1 MFSKQVE
8 MQPSDSLNGTLQR
21 ELRVLETLTTFYAA
35 AGNAPDSDAGLALM
49 AAFFSRLARSLRRS
63 MQRWSVV
70 SSNAVIRSVFLTS
83 SSGFQGQKRETG
95 MPRCA
100 PRGTS
105 SRVTSKNGPME
116 RGLFGSTLREGIA
129 GTRAADPRRHSTDR
143 RARGLSPD
151 DVRRSRGW
159 EGELPVHPGA
169 IFRGVQGLVESR
181 VARSRE
187 ACPCGPKFAQLT
199 EQKSLATAIDKPKT
213 EAQRQPV
220 GSPEFRRTVSGIMK
234 HIQGPNKFRR
244 RV

>member
-49 AAFFSRLARSLRRS
+49 AKFLSARAEPQAINAALERCLVECRYPIRLPDIL
-63 MQRWSVV
+63 QRLPGTEAGDG
-70 SSNAVIRSVFLTS
+70 NAEMRAAWDVLTS
-83 SSGFQGQKRETG
+83 HVKKFGRWNEDYSGAHFAKGS
-95 MPRCA
+95 P
-100 PRGTS
+100 
-105 SRVTSKNGPME
+105 
-116 RGLFGSTLREGIA
+116 GLEQRIL
-129 GTRAADPRRHSTDR
+129 DV
-143 RARGLSPD
+143 
-151 DVRRSRGW
+151 VRRTG
-159 EGELPVHPGA
+159 
-169 IFRGVQGLVESR
+169 GLAVYLGMTYVDREDGKANFPFIQARFFEEYKAWSKVESLDR
-181 VARSRE
+181 AKLVPAV
-187 ACPCGPKFAQLT
+187 PKFAQLT